1 MRQHVLAR
9 TPPAYH
15 TQQIKMGQRFDE
27 ALIVRV
33 DPGVGM
39 MVRLAGEVGGDDD
52 DEEAAKAK
60 AVNVLEG
67 APVPAY
73 VPTPHTSP
81 HI

>member
-1 MRQHVLAR
+1 
-9 TPPAYH
+9 
-15 TQQIKMGQRFDE
+15 
-27 ALIVRV
+27 
-33 DPGVGM
+33 
-39 MVRLAGEVGGDDD
+39 MVRLGGEVGGDDD

-81 HI
+81 HT